1 MIDVISV
8 DELNKLMAQSFLS
21 SQLKKIGWDDISL
34 EDKQVLIK
42 QADKEID
49 ALQYAGERM
58 YGLQAHSFPR
68 IINNEIIESYR
79 IKDAIA
85 QYIYDY
91 LYIESDESIKNIEKG
106 ITSIKIA
113 DASESYNLSKSDID
127 KMRNNYKR
135 YLADF
140 IYRGC

>member
-1 MIDVISV
+1 MISV

-21 SQLKKIGWDDISL
+21 SQLKKIGWDDISI

-49 ALQYAGERM
+49 ALQFAGEKM
-58 YGLQAHSFPR
+58 YGLQAHTFPR
-68 IINNEIIESYR
+68 IINGQIIESYR

-91 LYIESDESIKNIEKG
+91 LLIESDESIKNIEKG

-113 DASESYNLSKSDID
+113 DASESYNMSKADID

>member
-1 MIDVISV
+1 MISV

-21 SQLKKIGWDDISL
+21 SQLKKIGWDDISI

-49 ALQYAGERM
+49 DLQFAGEKM
-58 YGLQAHSFPR
+58 YGLQAHAFPR
-68 IINNEIIESYR
+68 IINGQIIESYR

-85 QYIYDY
+85 QYIYDS
-91 LYIESDESIKNIEKG
+91 LLIETDESIKNIEKG

-135 YLADF
+135 YLVDF

>member
-1 MIDVISV
+1 MISV

-21 SQLKKIGWDDISL
+21 SQLKKIGWDDISI

-49 ALQYAGERM
+49 ALQFAGEKM

-68 IINNEIIESYR
+68 IINGQIIESYR

-91 LYIESDESIKNIEKG
+91 LLIESDESIKNIEKG

-113 DASESYNLSKSDID
+113 DASESYNLSKADIN
-127 KMRNNYKR
+127 KIRNQYRK

>member
-1 MIDVISV
+1 MISV

-49 ALQYAGERM
+49 NLQYAGEQM
-58 YGLQAHSFPR
+58 YGLQAHAFPR
-68 IINNEIIESYR
+68 IINGQIIESYR

-91 LYIESDESIKNIEKG
+91 LLIETDESIKNIEKG

-113 DASESYNLSKSDID
+113 DASESYNMSKSDID